1 MNILRL
7 TALTLFAF
15 STFNLPFSTRGAAPT
30 VTQVAGGYYH
40 TLFVESDGSLW
51 AMGYNNYGQLGDGT
65 TNESHVPKLIVASNV
80 VAVAAGAYHSLFIT
94 SDGNLWAMGWNGNG
108 QLGDGTGFDQHS
120 PEQITFNHGV
130 TAIAAGDYH
139 SLYLK
144 TNQLWGMG
152 VGGSL
157 GNGVNPGGSDTPSPV
172 LLQSGVANI
181 AGGNYTSFFIDVN
194 GSVWATGVNY
204 NGQLGDGSKN
214 YRNFYIETFTNHSI
228 FAGAS
233 QLAAGPGSGH
243 GFYTF
248 FGVGAV
254 ISLWGWG
261 DNFNGDIGDSSTSER
276 DSPVEV
282 LTNQVAGIASGGNHS
297 LVLRSDSTLWAM
309 GDNSHGDLGDGTGT
323 ERHAPVA
330 VGASNVTA
338 VACGEYHSLFI
349 KSDGSLWGM
358 GLNNHGQLG
367 DGSTFDSPTAERI
380 IPPLQLV
387 VTNLALPSGTNL
399 TFSGLNEFSGGTVY
413 VLSSTNLLLP
423 TAQWTPVWTNGLGS
437 GDFAFTASNLVNV
450 AIPQQFFRLQLFRI
464 E

>member
-1 MNILRL
+1 MKSLRL
-7 TALTLFAF
+7 LTGTLLVLSIFLC
-15 STFNLPFSTRGAAPT
+15 SFSTRGAAPT

-65 TNESHVPKLIVASNV
+65 TNDSHVPKLIVSSNV

-94 SDGNLWAMGWNGNG
+94 SDGNLWAMGWNSSG
-108 QLGDGTGFDQHS
+108 QLGDGTVFEQHS

-152 VGGSL
+152 VAGSL
-157 GNGVNPGGSDTPSPV
+157 GNAVNPGGSDIRSPI
-172 LLQSGVANI
+172 LLQTGVAKI
-181 AGGNYTSFFIDVN
+181 AGGNYTSFYIDVN

-204 NGQLGDGSKN
+204 DGQLGDGSQS
-214 YRNFYIETFTNHSI
+214 YRNFYVETFTNHSV
-228 FAGAS
+228 FTGAS
-233 QLAAGPGSGH
+233 QIASGSGSGH
-243 GFYTF
+243 GFYSF
-248 FGVGAV
+248 LAPGAV

-261 DNFNGDIGDSSTSER
+261 DIFNGVIGDNSTTER
-276 DSPVEV
+276 DRPVEV
-282 LTNQVAGIASGGNHS
+282 LANQVAGIASGGNHS

-323 ERHAPVA
+323 ERHIPVA
-330 VGASNVTA
+330 IGPSNVTT

-367 DGSTFDSPTAERI
+367 DNTTFDSLAAERI
-380 IPPLQLV
+380 FPPLQLV
-387 VTNLALPSGTNL
+387 VTNLAGSSGTNL
-399 TFSGLNEFSGGTVY
+399 TFKGLNELAGGSVH
-413 VLSSTNLLLP
+413 VLSSTNLQFSP
-423 TAQWTPVWTNGLGS
+423 WTSVWTNGIKS
-437 GDFAFTASNLVNV
+437 GNFAFTATNLLNV
-450 AIPQQFFRLQLFRI
+450 AVPQRFFRLQLFQI